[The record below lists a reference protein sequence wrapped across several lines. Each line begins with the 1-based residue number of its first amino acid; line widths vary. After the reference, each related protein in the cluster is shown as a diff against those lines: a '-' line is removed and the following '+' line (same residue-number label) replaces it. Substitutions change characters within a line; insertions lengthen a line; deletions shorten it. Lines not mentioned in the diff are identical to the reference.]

1 MVGVPTVYT
10 PTIGV
15 EVYELMA
22 QGFSIVGAAGKLG
35 IGRQTIY
42 DWTHKY
48 PEFAALMEKAKAA
61 RQAHWE
67 QEALET
73 TSGPRVTMITKALGG
88 MRSPDWSD
96 DSRIELT
103 GKDGEALFNQITF
116 AILDSREP
124 ELKTIDHE
132 VLSEDE

>member
-1 MVGVPTVYT
+1 MVGIPTVYS
-10 PTIGV
+10 PEICSK
-15 EVYELMA
+15 VYELMS

-42 DWTHKY
+42 DWVHKY

-73 TSGPRVTMITKALGG
+73 TSGARVTMITKALGG

-96 DSRIELT
+96 DSRLEITGANGQPLIQTIAFKVIDSKIDEPLTIE
-103 GKDGEALFNQITF
+103 G
-116 AILDSREP
+116 
-124 ELKTIDHE
+124 E
-132 VLSEDE
+132 VLEGE

>member
-1 MVGVPTVYT
+1 MVGVPSTYT
-10 PTIGV
+10 PETGAKV
-15 EVYELMA
+15 FELMS
-22 QGFSIVGAAGKLG
+22 QGYSIVGAAGKLG

-42 DWTHKY
+42 DWQNQH
-48 PEFAALMEKAKAA
+48 ESFRALMEKAKAA

-103 GKDGEALFNQITF
+103 GANGAPLVQTVQFVVV
-116 AILDSREP
+116 DSREEKP
-124 ELKTIDHE
+124 LTIDH
-132 VLSEDE
+132 SDEDD

>member
-1 MVGVPTVYT
+1 MVGTTQIYEPS
-10 PTIGV
+10 IGV
-15 EVYELMA
+15 KVYDLMA

-35 IGRQTIY
+35 IGRSTIY
-42 DWTHKY
+42 YWYDKY
-48 PEFAALMEKAKAA
+48 PEFATLVDKAKAA

-96 DSRIELT
+96 DSRLEIT
-103 GKDGEALFNQITF
+103 GANGAPLVQTVQFVVV
-116 AILDSREP
+116 DSREDKP
-124 ELKTIDHE
+124 LTIEHG
-132 VLSEDE
+132 EDD

>member
-1 MVGVPTVYT
+1 MPSNQSSYT
-10 PTIGV
+10 PEIGAKV
-15 EVYELMA
+15 FDLMS

-42 DWTHKY
+42 DWSNAN
-48 PEFAALMEKAKAA
+48 ESFRALMEKAKAA

-67 QEALET
+67 EELLKT
-73 TSGPRVTMITKALGG
+73 TSAPRVTAGLKALGG

-124 ELKTIDHE
+124 ELKTIDH
-132 VLSEDE
+132 VDEDE